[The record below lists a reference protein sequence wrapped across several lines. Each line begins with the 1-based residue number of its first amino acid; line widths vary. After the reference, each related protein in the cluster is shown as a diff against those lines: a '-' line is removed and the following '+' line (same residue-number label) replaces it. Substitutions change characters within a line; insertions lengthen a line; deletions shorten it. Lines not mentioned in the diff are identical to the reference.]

1 MAQLIYKSN
10 KDIALALAEISY
22 FLAMEDVAFKP
33 KAYEKVAATIFD
45 LGEEVYNTYLKG
57 AQHQNLAG
65 EQVPCGASKFDAGQP
80 RTAKRLSGRFS
91 GSRGGLSALENIP
104 GVGISIAEK
113 IEEFLKTGKIK
124 YLEDLKK
131 KWPVKIEEFMNIE
144 GIGPKTVRHLYE
156 ELGVKNLNDLEKA
169 LKENKISSLEGFGDK
184 SQEKILKSIEF
195 HKKSGN
201 RMLLGSILPETKKLE
216 DKLKMIKGVARVD
229 IAGSVRRMKET
240 IGDIDILV
248 ISKNS
253 KPVMDF
259 FINMPEVEK
268 VFAYGTTKS
277 SVKFKNGLDA
287 DLRVVPPESYGAALN
302 YFTGSKE
309 HNIALREIAIK
320 KGYKLNEYGLFPV
333 KGGSASGGKGMKMI
347 AGSTE
352 EELYEKIGLKYIE
365 PELREM
371 RGELEASLR
380 QAQGKPG
387 GLPKLIGY
395 NDVLGNLHTHT
406 SWSDGENSI
415 EEMARAA
422 MERGLKYIAI
432 ADHTKHLSIANGL
445 DEIRLKQQWKEIDLV
460 NKKFEKNNFKI
471 LKGTECDILKDGSMD
486 WPDDILSKFDVVCA
500 SVHSSFNLSE
510 EEQTARIQKAMR
522 NKNVDILCHPT
533 GRIIDQRE
541 PYKLNIDEVIK
552 TAKETGTILEIN
564 AFPNRLDL
572 KDEHIKKCVDAGVKM
587 VINCDGHLV
596 SHYDYLQYGIAQ
608 ARRGWAT
615 KRDIINAWDINKAMS
630 MLKEKK

>member
-1 MAQLIYKSN
+1 MAQPIYKSN
-10 KDIALALAEISY
+10 KDISLALAEISY
-22 FLAMEDVAFKP
+22 FLAMEDVVFKP
-33 KAYEKVAATIFD
+33 RAYEKVAEVIFD
-45 LGEEVYNTYLKG
+45 LSEEVYNLYLK
-57 AQHQNLAG
+57 
-65 EQVPCGASKFDAGQP
+65 D
-80 RTAKRLSGRFS
+80 
-91 GSRGGLSALENIP
+91 GLSALENIP

-131 KWPVKIEEFMNIE
+131 KWPVKIEDFMKIE
-144 GIGPKTVRHLYE
+144 GIGPKTVRSLYE
-156 ELGVKNLNDLEKA
+156 ELGIKNINDLEKA
-169 LKENKISSLEGFGDK
+169 LKENKISGLEGFGEK

-201 RMLLGSILPETKKLE
+201 RMLLGDIFLETKKLE

-229 IAGSVRRMKET
+229 VAGSVRRMKET

-248 ISKNS
+248 VSKNS

-259 FINMPEVEK
+259 FTNMPEVEK

-277 SVKFKNGLDA
+277 SVKLKNGLDA

-320 KGYKLNEYGLFPV
+320 KGYKLNEYGLF
-333 KGGSASGGKGMKMI
+333 KGDKQI
-347 AGSTE
+347 AGDTE
-352 EELYEKIGLKYIE
+352 KGLYEKLGLNYIE

-371 RGELEASLR
+371 TGELESS
-380 QAQGKPG
+380 KNYK
-387 GLPKLIGY
+387 LPKLISY
-395 NDVLGNLHTHT
+395 SDLMGNLHTHT
-406 SWSDGENSI
+406 SWSDGVNSI

-432 ADHTKHLSIANGL
+432 TDHTKHLSIANGL
-445 DEIRLKQQWKEIDLV
+445 DEKRLKQQWKEIDLV
-460 NKKFEKNNFKI
+460 NNKLEKEKINFKI

-486 WPDDILSKFDVVCA
+486 WPDNILSKFDVVCA

-522 NKNVDILCHPT
+522 NKYVDIICHLT
-533 GRIIDQRE
+533 GRIINQRE

-596 SHYDYLQYGIAQ
+596 GHFDYLKYGVAQ
-608 ARRGWAT
+608 ARRGWAE
-615 KRDIINAWDINKAMS
+615 KKDIVNAWPMEK
-630 MLKEKK
+630 MLKMLK